1 MKPVEDTLGNL
12 PPTHKLYGG
21 CFHCQRTFEVDKA
34 VLIEKLGLDFPTLA
48 ALRRVTCRKCGRPAQ
63 VVRGHGG
70 GEGER

>member
-1 MKPVEDTLGNL
+1 MKPAEDTLGNL

-34 VLIEKLGLDFPTLA
+34 VLIAKLGPDCLTLD
-48 ALRRVTCRKCGRPAQ
+48 ALREVTCRECGRRVQ

-70 GEGER
+70 GEGRR